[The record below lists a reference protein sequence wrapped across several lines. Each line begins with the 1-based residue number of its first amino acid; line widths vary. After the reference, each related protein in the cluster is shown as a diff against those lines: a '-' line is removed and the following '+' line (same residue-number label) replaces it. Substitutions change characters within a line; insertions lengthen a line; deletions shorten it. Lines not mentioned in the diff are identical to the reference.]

1 MVLASMLNVDLHC
14 HSHFSDGVFAPAELA
29 VRAQAQGV
37 DVWALTDHDEIG
49 GIPEARKSASEVGL
63 KFIAGVEI
71 SITWANKTVHIV
83 GLNIDENSAE
93 LRQGL
98 ASIKSG
104 RSERGQEMAAELA
117 KVGIHGAYEGAV
129 KYADHPASLSR
140 THFARYIVE
149 LGLHDTVGEVFRHYL
164 AEGKP
169 GFVPHRWGTLANAVK
184 WIHAA
189 GGRAVVAHPGRYD
202 FNQLALNAM
211 LDEFCS
217 LGGEGIEVVTGSH
230 TPDQYQE
237 FAKVAQHYGLLA
249 SRGSDFHGP
258 EESNYDLGSLPPL
271 PAGLKTIWHDWHS
284 A

>member
-1 MVLASMLNVDLHC
+1 MLNVDLHC

-29 VRAQAQGV
+29 ARAKSQGV
-37 DVWALTDHDEIG
+37 DLWALTDHDEIG
-49 GIPEARKSASEVGL
+49 GIPEARKTATDVGL

-83 GLNIDENSAE
+83 GLNIDENSTE
-93 LRQGL
+93 LRLGL
-98 ASIKSG
+98 ASVKTG

-117 KVGIHGAYEGAV
+117 KVGIADAYEGAL
-129 KYADHPASLSR
+129 KFADNPASLSR

-149 LGLHDTVGEVFRHYL
+149 LGLHDNVGDVFRHYL

-184 WIHAA
+184 WIRAA

-202 FNQLALNAM
+202 FNQLALHAM

-258 EESNYDLGSLPPL
+258 AESKYDLGSLPPL
-271 PAGLKTIWHDWHS
+271 PAELKPIWHDWH
-284 A
+284 AV

>member
-1 MVLASMLNVDLHC
+1 MVNVDLHC

-29 VRAQAQGV
+29 VRAQSQGV

-49 GIPEARKSASEVGL
+49 GIAEAKQAADDIGL
-63 KFIAGVEI
+63 QFIAGVEI

-83 GLNIDENSAE
+83 GLNIDANNQV

-98 ASIKSG
+98 ASVKSG
-104 RSERGQEMAAELA
+104 RTERGQEIAAELA
-117 KVGIHGAYEGAV
+117 KVGIAGAFEGAL
-129 KYADHPASLSR
+129 KYAENPAALSR

-149 LGLHDTVGEVFRHYL
+149 LGVHEHVADVFRHYL

-169 GFVPHRWGTLANAVK
+169 GFVPHRWGSLDDAVK

-202 FNQLALNAM
+202 FSQLALDAM
-211 LDEFCS
+211 LEQFCS

-237 FAKVAQHYGLLA
+237 FARVAQRYGLLA

-258 EESNYDLGSLPPL
+258 DESHYDLGSLPPL
-271 PAGLKTIWHDWHS
+271 PAGLTPIWHDWR
-284 A
+284 